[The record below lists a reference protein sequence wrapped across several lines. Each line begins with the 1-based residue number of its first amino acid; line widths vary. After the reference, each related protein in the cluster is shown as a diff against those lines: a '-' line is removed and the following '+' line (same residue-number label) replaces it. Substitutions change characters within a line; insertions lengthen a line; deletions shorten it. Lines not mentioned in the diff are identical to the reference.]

1 MEAASSCILLSVL
14 GSPQSGETQERF
26 LLLFL
31 LRGAGQVR
39 RERYRL
45 RFAHVSVPMRAWCS
59 QGVPSTASQW
69 YNCASLDVGSGAA
82 PDSLAVPAARSR
94 DPTGRLPLRG
104 QMSLTNRSVAF
115 VSGGVGRGNNPK
127 IIIIIVLIH
136 RISGIAVTFSLFK
149 SEMTALKCCGGAG
162 GGAERHVASSLAAQE
177 ATKGSTCN

>member
-1 MEAASSCILLSVL
+1 MEAASSCILFSVL

-39 RERYRL
+39 RERYRV
-45 RFAHVSVPMRAWCS
+45 RFAHVSVPVRAWCS

-82 PDSLAVPAARSR
+82 PDSLTVPDARRR

-104 QMSLTNRSVAF
+104 QMSLTNRSGW
-115 VSGGVGRGNNPK
+115 GGGNNPK
-127 IIIIIVLIH
+127 IIIIISLIH
-136 RISGIAVTFSLFK
+136 RISGIAVILSLFK